1 MICSRLV
8 LNFILIIQEME
19 GGIMGVRI
27 PQNRTE
33 LQINTAHNNK
43 KKNANRNE
51 ITRTFLNTTNRLVL

>member
-33 LQINTAHNNK
+33 LQINTAQKNK
-43 KKNANRNE
+43 KKKRKPQ
-51 ITRTFLNTTNRLVL
+51 